1 MGGAKPGLP
10 RRETG
15 LLRRFCSG
23 GLTTEVSLRRDNAF
37 GQPAQVLS
45 GSPLPAMRVFRAIS
59 IIGRRHVLPTNLL
72 MLPSVDQ
79 AQCRHLYLRVVGR
92 Y

>member
-10 RRETG
+10 TRETG
-15 LLRRFCSG
+15 FLRRCCSG
-23 GLTTEVSLRRDNAF
+23 GLTIEVSLRRDNAF
-37 GQPAQVLS
+37 WQPAQVLS
-45 GSPLPAMRVFRAIS
+45 GSPMPAMRVFRAVS
-59 IIGRRHVLPTNLL
+59 IIGHRHGLPTNLL

-79 AQCRHLYLRVVGR
+79 AQCRHLYFRVVGQ